1 MSFSETSKTVAS
13 GKFVV
18 VDGIE
23 AVSGFPLFAP
33 NGSES
38 APSYSFS
45 AQSGSGMYA
54 TPGGDL
60 AVSVGGV
67 NSWAIS
73 PSTNTTLAGSVPSD
87 YGGGSGVT
95 FIPEVSTAPS
105 AAPNGGSGGL
115 LYVSGTSMFYTN
127 SLGTNL
133 NISGLAGDVSGPGS
147 STDERAV
154 LFSGTSGKIIKDST
168 LFLDTSGANPVV
180 GLDGS
185 NTPGA
190 PRYSFLS
197 DSTSGMYRPAAN
209 TLGFSTAGTQR
220 LQVNVGS
227 LGLSV
232 PLLLPNGNVSSPSLQ
247 FPDGG
252 IYSTGG
258 GNLLVANDGLTSM
271 AINPG
276 PNITVGGTTSVNYA
290 GGEGVTL
297 FREVTSAPSAA
308 TTGGISMYSQ
318 GTTLKGMTTGGNV
331 IELTA
336 CLEGAPSSTDTAAV
350 RFDGTAGDLIRDTPN
365 VLIAN
370 TGEISAPDGSA
381 SLPTYT
387 FSGETGTGLYR
398 VGADTLGISTQ
409 GTQRIEISNT
419 AMTSTVRI
427 LLANGS
433 AGGPSIVRNTDT
445 NSGFFLNGT
454 SFSFSGNSSVLFS
467 ASPDRNISLS
477 GALASSYGGGQG
489 VTFINQATV
498 DPTTN
503 PTGGGLI
510 YVPVGNV
517 ENLAYRDTSGTVTI
531 LNSVIE
537 GPASS
542 TDRAVAR
549 WDGTSG
555 RIFQNSNVTV
565 TAGGEVLSV
574 DGSGGTPTFSFGG
587 DTDTGM
593 FLAGTNTLG
602 VSVGGSETLTVSAAS
617 VASGQNVDVPNG
629 LVGGPSYSF
638 ISDTDT
644 GVYHPSADTVS
655 LVAGGNGGLAVTLVA
670 AASNS
675 NVTLCSETL
684 GYGGTT
690 QGERVVKI
698 DDVAVAPSGTASGGG
713 RLYVS
718 GTTINL
724 HDDSGGDVDLANIV
738 SGPASSTTNAML
750 RWDGGSGQLVQDS
763 GVLIAESGTYIQAP
777 TSTAG
782 SPTFS
787 FTSTT
792 TDGVYF
798 PSTTSIAISTSSA
811 DRLTISS
818 SAVTT
823 PEPVQADAGVE
834 VGGGSGTNYS
844 LAAANFISNVQT
856 GTGTFEWSNS
866 TGPILTTSGLDL
878 SFTNNL
884 VVTEGTETLT
894 VGHNG
899 TTYDFNSDGTTPNDL
914 VISVGGTD
922 IVAFNSADNVD
933 ITGTVVTPGRVS
945 VSSSSVSTS
954 EYSYSTFSLFNR
966 GYKYNGG
973 NRTALGLA
981 STPGISFDEGNNVS
995 WLGTVPV
1002 DGTGGE
1008 GFITIQNASGV
1019 PTTTPAAGDV
1029 HVYLEPSAGIYGFGM
1044 LTPTPL
1050 RSLFNAGL
1058 ERAKITLTTSVT
1070 TATSTNVDG
1079 LTWTSV
1085 DDNGVLGTTTGRLVT
1100 NDDCFVALTATAEW
1114 ASDSTGY
1121 RRLSIMRRTAG
1132 PTYAKLNGVLTTA
1145 VNGNITAQ
1153 TVYFF
1158 GSIAASTDELTVQV
1172 EQTSGGNLS
1181 VDLTMSFIRYETNVA
1196 P

>member
-1 MSFSETSKTVAS
+1 MSFSETSKTVAV
-13 GKFVV
+13 GKLVV

-23 AVSGFPLFAP
+23 AVSGYPLAAP
-33 NGSES
+33 NGSVT

-45 AQSGSGMYA
+45 AQSGAGMYA
-54 TPGGDL
+54 TSSGDM
-60 AVSVGGV
+60 AMSVGGV

-73 PSTNTTLAGSVPSD
+73 PSTNTTLAGNVPSD

-95 FIPEVSTAPS
+95 FIPEVSTTPG

-127 SLGTNL
+127 SLGTSINL
-133 NISGLAGDVSGPGS
+133 SGLAGDVSGPGS

-154 LFSGTSGKIIKDST
+154 LFSGTSGKIIQDST
-168 LFLDTSGANPVV
+168 LFMDTSGANPVV
-180 GLDGS
+180 SLDGS

-190 PRYSFLS
+190 PRYGFLS
-197 DSTSGMYRPAAN
+197 DATSGMYRPSAN
-209 TLGFSTAGTQR
+209 TLGFSTSGTQR

-227 LGLSV
+227 LGFSV
-232 PLLLPNGNVSSPSLQ
+232 PLVLPNGNVSSPSIQ

-258 GNLLVANDGLTSM
+258 GNLMVANDGLTPM

-276 PNITVGGTTSVNYA
+276 PNITVGGTTPNNYA

-308 TTGGISMYSQ
+308 TTGGISLYSE

-331 IELTA
+331 IELSA
-336 CLEGAPSSTDTAAV
+336 CLEGAASSTDTAAV
-350 RFDGTAGDLIRDTPN
+350 RFDGASGDLIQDTPN

-370 TGEISAPDGSA
+370 TGEISAPDGSD

-387 FSGETGTGLYR
+387 FSTETGTGLYR
-398 VGADTLGISTQ
+398 VGADTLGVSTQ
-409 GTQRIEISNT
+409 GTQRIELSDT
-419 AMTSTVRI
+419 AMTSTVKM
-427 LLANGS
+427 LLADGTAGSPAIARVGDVNSGWSLNGS
-433 AGGPSIVRNTDT
+433 S
-445 NSGFFLNGT
+445 L
-454 SFSFSGNSSVLFS
+454 SFSGNSNVQFSV
-467 ASPDRNISLS
+467 SPNRNISLL
-477 GALASSYGGGQG
+477 GAEASSYGGGQG
-489 VTFINQATV
+489 VTFINQALV

-503 PTGGGLI
+503 PTGAGLI
-510 YVPVGNV
+510 YIPVGNV
-517 ENLAYRDTSGTVTI
+517 EQLAYRDTSGTVTI

-549 WDGTSG
+549 WDGNSG
-555 RIFQNSNVTV
+555 RVFQNSSVTI
-565 TAGGEVLSV
+565 TAAGEMLSG
-574 DGSGGTPTFSFGG
+574 DGSEGNPTYSFGG

-593 FLAGTNTLG
+593 FLAGGNTLG
-602 VSVGGSETLTVSAAS
+602 VSVGGSETLTVSTATVS
-617 VASGQNVDVPNG
+617 SGQNVDVPNG
-629 LVGGPSYSF
+629 LVGAPSYSF
-638 ISDTDT
+638 ISDATS
-644 GVYHPSADTVS
+644 GIYHPSADTVS
-655 LVAGGNGGLAVTLVA
+655 FVAGGSGGLAVTLVP

-698 DDVAVAPSGTASGGG
+698 DDVSVAPSGTASSGG

-718 GTTINL
+718 GTTINF
-724 HDDSGGDVDLANIV
+724 HDDGGGDVDLANIV

-750 RWDGGSGQLVQDS
+750 RWDGGSGQLVKNS
-763 GVLIAESGTYIQAP
+763 GVFIAESGTYIQAP
-777 TSTAG
+777 TSTPA

-792 TDGVYF
+792 TDGIYF
-798 PSTTSIAISTSSA
+798 PSSTSIAVSTSSA

-818 SAVTT
+818 AAVTT

-834 VGGGSGTNYS
+834 IGGGAGVNYS
-844 LAAANFISNVQT
+844 LAAANFISNLQT
-856 GTGTFEWSNS
+856 GTGTFAWANS
-866 TGPILTTSGLDL
+866 TGPILNTSGLDL
-878 SFTNNL
+878 SFANNL
-884 VVTEGTETLT
+884 VFTEGTETLT
-894 VGHNG
+894 VGNNG
-899 TTYDFNSDGTTPNDL
+899 TTYDLNSDGTTPHDL

-922 IVAFNSADNVD
+922 IVAFNSTDNVD

-945 VSSSSVSTS
+945 ISNSSTSTS
-954 EYSYSTFSLFNR
+954 EYSYSTTTLFNR
-966 GYKYNGG
+966 GYKYEGG
-973 NRTALGLA
+973 NRTAIGLGA
-981 STPGISFDEGNNVS
+981 APGITFNEDNNVS
-995 WLGTVPV
+995 WLGTVASS
-1002 DGTGGE
+1002 GTGGE
-1008 GFITIQNASGV
+1008 GFIVIQNSSAA

-1029 HVYLEPSAGIYGFGM
+1029 HMYIETGGGIYGLGM
-1044 LTPTPL
+1044 LTSAPL
-1050 RSLFNAGL
+1050 RSIFDAGL

-1100 NDDCFVALTATAEW
+1100 NDDCFVGVTATAEW
-1114 ASDSTGY
+1114 ASDSIGY

-1132 PTYAKLNGVLTTA
+1132 PTYTRVNGVLTTA
-1145 VNGNITAQ
+1145 VNGDITAQ

>member
-33 NGSES
+33 NGSAS

-54 TPGGDL
+54 TSDGDL
-60 AVSVGGV
+60 VMSVSGV

-95 FIPEVSTAPS
+95 FIPEVSTVPS

-115 LYVSGTSMFYTN
+115 LYVSGTSIFYTN

-133 NISGLAGDVSGPGS
+133 NLSGLSGDVGGPGS
-147 STDERAV
+147 STDERAA

-180 GLDGS
+180 SLDGS

-227 LGLSV
+227 LGFSV
-232 PLLLPNGNVSSPSLQ
+232 PLLLPNGNVSSPALQ

-252 IYSTGG
+252 IYSTAG
-258 GNLLVANDGLTSM
+258 GNLLFANDGLTPM
-271 AINPG
+271 AINSG
-276 PNITVGGTTSVNYA
+276 PNITVGGTTPNNYA
-290 GGEGVTL
+290 GGEGVIL

-308 TTGGISMYSQ
+308 TTGGISIYSE

-331 IELTA
+331 IELSA
-336 CLEGAPSSTDTAAV
+336 CLEGAASSTDTAAV
-350 RFDGTAGDLIRDTPN
+350 RFDGTSGDLIKDTPN

-409 GTQRIEISNT
+409 GVQRVEISDT
-419 AMTSTVRI
+419 AMTSTVRMLFPDGTESI
-427 LLANGS
+427 
-433 AGGPSIVRNTDT
+433 PSISRTGDT
-445 NSGFFLNGT
+445 NSGFFLNG
-454 SFSFSGNSSVLFS
+454 SSLSFSGNSSTLFS
-467 ASPDRNISLS
+467 VSPNRNISLT
-477 GALASSYGGGQG
+477 GAVASSYGGGQG
-489 VTFINQATV
+489 VTFINQAV
-498 DPTTN
+498 LDPTTN
-503 PTGGGLI
+503 PTGAGLI
-510 YVPVGNV
+510 YIPVGNV
-517 ENLAYRDTSGTVTI
+517 EQLAYRDTAGTVTI

-555 RIFQNSNVTV
+555 RVFQNSNVTV
-565 TAGGEVLSV
+565 TAGGEMLSV
-574 DGSGGTPTFSFGG
+574 DGSEGTPTYSFGG

-593 FLAGTNTLG
+593 FLSGTNTLG
-602 VSVGGSETLTVSAAS
+602 VSVGGSETLTVSTAS
-617 VASGQNVDVPNG
+617 VSSGQNVDVPNG
-629 LVGGPSYSF
+629 LVGAPSYSF

-655 LVAGGNGGLAVTLVA
+655 LVAGGSGGLAVTLVA

-698 DDVAVAPSGTASGGG
+698 DDVSVAPSGTATSGG

-718 GTTINL
+718 GTTINF

-750 RWDGGSGQLVQDS
+750 RWDGVSGQLVKDS
-763 GVLIAESGTYIQAP
+763 GVFIAESGTYVQAP
-777 TSTAG
+777 TSTSG
-782 SPTFS
+782 TPTFS

-798 PSTTSIAISTSSA
+798 PSTTSIAVSTASA
-811 DRLTISS
+811 DRLTVSS

-834 VGGGSGTNYS
+834 VGGGTGANYS
-844 LAAANFISNVQT
+844 LSVANFISNVQT
-856 GTGTFEWSNS
+856 GSGSFAWSNS
-866 TGPILTTSGLDL
+866 TGSILTTSGLDL

-884 VVTEGTETLT
+884 VFTEGTETLT
-894 VGHNG
+894 IGHNG

-922 IVAFNSADNVD
+922 IVAFNSSDNVD
-933 ITGTVVTPGRVS
+933 ITGTVVTAGRVS
-945 VSSSSVSTS
+945 VSSSSTSTS
-954 EYSYSTFSLFNR
+954 EYSYSPVGLANR
-966 GYKYNGG
+966 GFKYQGG
-973 NRTALGLA
+973 NITSLGVA
-981 STPGISFDEGNNVS
+981 SSPGIGFNEDNNVS
-995 WLGTVPV
+995 LLSAV
-1002 DGTGGE
+1002 DTNGTGGE
-1008 GFITIQNASGV
+1008 GFIFVQGSTAV
-1019 PTTTPAAGDV
+1019 PTVAPVAGEVNIYNRPGLD
-1029 HVYLEPSAGIYGFGM
+1029 IYGFGM
-1044 LTPTPL
+1044 LTSTPL
-1050 RSLFNAGL
+1050 RSLFDAGL

-1132 PTYAKLNGVLTTA
+1132 PTYTKLQGVLTTA